1 MISEIKKQINNL
13 KGKKIKIIVDVGRNK
28 KESYEGIILNTYQN
42 IWTFKTKIDLKSFGY
57 NDILINNVVIF
68 WLTDMHY

>member
-28 KESYEGIILNTYQN
+28 KESYEGKILNTYQN
-42 IWTFKTKIDLKSFGY
+42 IWTFKTETDLKSFGY

-68 WLTDMHY
+68 